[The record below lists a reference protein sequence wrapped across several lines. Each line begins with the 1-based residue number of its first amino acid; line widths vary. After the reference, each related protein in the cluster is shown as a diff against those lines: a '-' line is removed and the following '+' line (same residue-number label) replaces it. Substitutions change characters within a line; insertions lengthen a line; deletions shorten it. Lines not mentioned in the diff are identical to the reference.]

1 MGCTG
6 DHGQQGSDRQRVLVD
21 RKRSKRVAETIRFC
35 CNVSPLSN
43 CSYTQRVQIMM
54 CRFFFV
60 GTCLGMLMLSVSGC
74 GKADGTKVIVP
85 DNQELVQMEIE
96 SEEARRAND
105 NEDR

>member
-1 MGCTG
+1 
-6 DHGQQGSDRQRVLVD
+6 
-21 RKRSKRVAETIRFC
+21 
-35 CNVSPLSN
+35 
-43 CSYTQRVQIMM
+43 MM